1 MSVSGA
7 WLLALALTETS
18 APPQQQPASPLIDAL
33 ARCLTMT
40 NDAERLRCS
49 DVAARRLVEASR
61 AREVV
66 VVDQEEVKSTRR
78 SLFGF
83 QLPRVGLFGSGG
95 PDQGGDVERLETR
108 IIGVSQ
114 LGYGK
119 YAITVE
125 GGARW
130 STTEAW
136 SGAPYPTVGATTTLR
151 KGTMGG
157 YFLKIGNARAVRA
170 MRTG

>member
-1 MSVSGA
+1 
-7 WLLALALTETS
+7 
-18 APPQQQPASPLIDAL
+18 
-33 ARCLTMT
+33 
-40 NDAERLRCS
+40 
-49 DVAARRLVEASR
+49 
-61 AREVV
+61 V
-66 VVDQEEVKSTRR
+66 VVDKEEVKTTRR

-83 QLPRVGLFGSGG
+83 QMPRIGLFGPGG
-95 PDQGGDVERLETR
+95 PDKGEEVDR
-108 IIGVSQ
+108 IDAKIVGVSQ

-136 SGAPYPTVGATTTLR
+136 SGAPYPSSGATATIR

-157 YFLKIGNARAVRA
+157 YFLKVGSARAVRA